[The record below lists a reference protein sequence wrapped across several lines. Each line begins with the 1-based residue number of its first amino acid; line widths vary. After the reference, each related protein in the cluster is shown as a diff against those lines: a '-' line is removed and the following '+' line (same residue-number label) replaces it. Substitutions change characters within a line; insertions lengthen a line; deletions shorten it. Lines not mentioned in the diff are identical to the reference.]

1 MFKKTIFESP
11 ATCRPHFE
19 SRASTSYFT
28 CAWCVCII
36 VSRSWRQIAKLA
48 KLQLTITCAKCNLA
62 IIMAFFKKKRA
73 IYVFLQSGNTV
84 EKYTIGRALQ
94 KSVRFILRPHVR
106 LPFCVIRGWASFVSV
121 GNRRRSVADTR
132 FVITEKLHI
141 LLIKKLEKLFNIPSS
156 LAPKVILGVHQ
167 ANPEVTEAV
176 KKYEVKPSM
185 TPIHAIRDRLLQ
197 GLDQDYNVIFC
208 FTSFKS
214 CSPPLTSLP
223 SSSPFQGKSSKTAL
237 KT

>member
-1 MFKKTIFESP
+1 MATLFKKYT
-11 ATCRPHFE
+11 
-19 SRASTSYFT
+19 RARE
-28 CAWCVCII
+28 A
-36 VSRSWRQIAKLA
+36 
-48 KLQLTITCAKCNLA
+48 
-62 IIMAFFKKKRA
+62 KKRA
-73 IYVFLQSGNTV
+73 LHFTSTRPPSFLCYSG
-84 EKYTIGRALQ
+84 L
-94 KSVRFILRPHVR
+94 SLLR
-106 LPFCVIRGWASFVSV
+106 VSWESPSLS
-121 GNRRRSVADTR
+121 GGHE
-132 FVITEKLHI
+132 ICYYWKLLI
-141 LLIKKLEKLFNIPSS
+141 LLIKSLKKLFNIPSS

-223 SSSPFQGKSSKTAL
+223 SSSPLPGKSL
-237 KT
+237 KLLWKARTDLYNSRNLLWRRKKPKWPPKCSATIV

>member
-1 MFKKTIFESP
+1 M
-11 ATCRPHFE
+11 
-19 SRASTSYFT
+19 
-28 CAWCVCII
+28 
-36 VSRSWRQIAKLA
+36 WRQIWR
-48 KLQLTITCAKCNLA
+48 
-62 IIMAFFKKKRA
+62 FSKRNVPFTFS
-73 IYVFLQSGNTV
+73 YSLVTLLK
-84 EKYTIGRALQ
+84 KYTIGRALQ

-208 FTSFKS
+208 FTSLKS

-223 SSSPFQGKSSKTAL
+223 SSSPLLPGKSSKTAL
-237 KT
+237 KTQRSL